1 MTIWNIQKAIYGVL
15 SNDVTLDGMVTGV
28 FDFVPDNTVFPYV
41 TVQLENVEEWSAHE
55 QNGFEV
61 NFVVGVFC
69 KQAGSQICW
78 QIFDVLY
85 GLLHDADW
93 MVEGGYEVHNTRFEQ
108 AILRKKES
116 SELYELTADFVI
128 QVTKT
133 A

>member
-15 SNDVTLDGMVTGV
+15 SNDVALEGLVTGV

-61 NFVVGVFC
+61 NFAVVVFS
-69 KQAGSQICW
+69 KQAGSQKCW

-93 MVEGGYEVHNTRFEQ
+93 TVEGGYEVHNTRFEQ
-108 AILRKKES
+108 AVLRKKES

-128 QVTKT
+128 QVTKI